1 MTDISIIMPTFQNAK
16 YIGRAIKSVLSQT
29 YKEFELIIIDNYSQ
43 DKTQQIVESFKDSRI
58 IYQKFSNEGIIS
70 KSRNLGLNLSKGKYI
85 AFLDSDDWWHKDKL
99 QTCMSHKDDSF
110 DIFYHKMKVIRA
122 NSHLNFSKIGRSPKF
137 KNLHQSLLQ
146 QGNFIPNSSVI
157 ISRSAFNDI
166 GNLSED
172 KNKVTWEDFDYW
184 IRLSSK
190 TNRFKFINKTL
201 GYYWIGNENNTTPER
216 TLRNV
221 DNMKKILYF
230 NNEQKLPSW
239 LLYQRAISLFH
250 INQRTESL
258 KYLKYIFKN
267 SDDMVLRLK
276 ALIRLMQYSF

>member
-1 MTDISIIMPTFQNAK
+1 M
-16 YIGRAIKSVLSQT
+16 
-29 YKEFELIIIDNYSQ
+29 
-43 DKTQQIVESFKDSRI
+43 
-58 IYQKFSNEGIIS
+58 
-70 KSRNLGLNLSKGKYI
+70 
-85 AFLDSDDWWHKDKL
+85 
-99 QTCMSHKDDSF
+99 
-110 DIFYHKMKVIRA
+110 
-122 NSHLNFSKIGRSPKF
+122 
-137 KNLHQSLLQ
+137 

-157 ISRSAFNDI
+157 ISRSAFNNV

-201 GYYWIGNENNTTPER
+201 GYYWIGTENNTTPER

>member
-85 AFLDSDDWWHKDKL
+85 AFLDSDDWWHKGKL
-99 QTCMSHKDDSF
+99 QACMSHKDDSF

-201 GYYWIGNENNTTPER
+201 GYYWIGTENNTTPER

>member
-85 AFLDSDDWWHKDKL
+85 AFLDSDDWWHKGKL
-99 QTCMSHKDDSF
+99 QACMSHKDDSF

-122 NSHLNFSKIGRSPKF
+122 NNHLNFSKIGRSPKF

-250 INQRTESL
+250 INKRTESL

>member
-1 MTDISIIMPTFQNAK
+1 MPTFQNAK

-85 AFLDSDDWWHKDKL
+85 AFLDSDDWWHKGKL
-99 QTCMSHKDDSF
+99 QACMSHKDDSF

>member
-122 NSHLNFSKIGRSPKF
+122 NHHLNFSKIGRSPKF

>member
-99 QTCMSHKDDSF
+99 QVCMSYKDDSF

-122 NSHLNFSKIGRSPKF
+122 NNYLNFSKIGRSPKF

-201 GYYWIGNENNTTPER
+201 GYYWIGTENNTTPER